1 VSTNRFFGIICF
13 WASLLSTA
21 SAQYSSGPGMS
32 VSGEIRS
39 AGDAAS
45 NEFMVEVYDL
55 RTHAVIERE
64 SVSHGQFQL
73 DHVPAGTYS
82 VRLVTAPG
90 GPALVEEFHEFE
102 PGGAPLILD
111 LPDRPSDKPIS
122 GIVSLRDLE
131 HPVPKKALQDAF
143 EAQQFAHANN
153 LPKAIAKLE
162 QAIRIDPSYRDAHIN
177 LGVLYVRLGR
187 TADARA
193 EFQKALEIGPPIAP
207 LYVDLA
213 LASSALGDYRAAE
226 TFAHKAQELDPGN
239 ATTQKVLDFVNRMAM
254 NPTGVMR

>member
-1 VSTNRFFGIICF
+1 VSTNRFFGIICL

-39 AGDAAS
+39 AGDAAL

-64 SVSHGQFQL
+64 SASHGQFQL

-82 VRLVTAPG
+82 VRLVTTPG
-90 GPALVEEFHEFE
+90 GNPLVEEFHEFE
-102 PGGAPLILD
+102 PGGAPLVLD

-122 GIVSLRDLE
+122 GIVSLHDLE
-131 HPVPKKALQDAF
+131 HPVPKKARQAAF

-162 QAIRIDPSYRDAHIN
+162 QAIRIDPAYRDAHIN

-193 EFQKALEIGPPIAP
+193 EFQKALEIGPPAAP
-207 LYVDLA
+207 LYADLA
-213 LASSALGDYRAAE
+213 LVSAALRQFPDAE
-226 TFAHKAQELDPGN
+226 SFAHKALELDPSN
-239 ATTQKVLDFVNRMAM
+239 STAQLVLQHL
-254 NPTGVMR
+254 PGH

>member
-1 VSTNRFFGIICF
+1 
-13 WASLLSTA
+13 
-21 SAQYSSGPGMS
+21 MS

-39 AGDAAS
+39 AGDAAL

-64 SVSHGQFQL
+64 SASHGQFQL

-82 VRLVTAPG
+82 VRLVTTPG
-90 GPALVEEFHEFE
+90 GNPLVEEFHEFE
-102 PGGAPLILD
+102 PGGAPLVLD

-122 GIVSLRDLE
+122 GIVSLHDLE
-131 HPVPKKALQDAF
+131 HPVPKKARQAAF

-162 QAIRIDPSYRDAHIN
+162 QAIRIDPAYRDAHIN

-193 EFQKALEIGPPIAP
+193 EFQKALEIGPPAAP

-226 TFAHKAQELDPGN
+226 TFAHKALKLDPAN
-239 ATTQKVLDFVNRMAM
+239 STAQLVLEHL
-254 NPTGVMR
+254 PGQ

>member
-1 VSTNRFFGIICF
+1 MSTNRFLGIICF
-13 WASLLSTA
+13 LVSLISTA
-21 SAQYSSGPGMS
+21 AAQFSSGQGMS
-32 VSGEIRS
+32 FSGEIRS
-39 AGDAAS
+39 TGDAAS

-55 RTHAVIERE
+55 RTHAVVERE

-193 EFQKALEIGPPIAP
+193 EFQKALDIGPPAAP

-213 LASSALGDYRAAE
+213 LVSAALRQFPDAE
-226 TFAHKAQELDPGN
+226 SFAHKALELDPGN
-239 ATTQKVLDFVNRMAM
+239 STAQLVLEHL
-254 NPTGVMR
+254 PGH

>member
-1 VSTNRFFGIICF
+1 
-13 WASLLSTA
+13 
-21 SAQYSSGPGMS
+21 
-32 VSGEIRS
+32 
-39 AGDAAS
+39 
-45 NEFMVEVYDL
+45 MVEVYDL
-55 RTHAVIERE
+55 RTHAVVERE

-102 PGGAPLILD
+102 PGGAPLVLN

-193 EFQKALEIGPPIAP
+193 EFQKALDIGPPIAP

-213 LASSALGDYRAAE
+213 LVSAALQQFPDAE
-226 TFAHKAQELDPGN
+226 SFAHKALQLDPAN
-239 ATTQKVLDFVNRMAM
+239 RSAQVVLEHL
-254 NPTGVMR
+254 PGH

>member
-1 VSTNRFFGIICF
+1 VSTNRFFGIIFF

-39 AGDAAS
+39 SGDGAS
-45 NEFMVEVYDL
+45 NELMVEVYDL

-64 SVSHGQFQL
+64 SVWHGQFQL

-82 VRLVTAPG
+82 IRLVPAPG
-90 GPALVEEFHEFE
+90 ADPLVEEFHEFE
-102 PGGAPLILD
+102 PGGAPLVLD

-122 GIVSLRDLE
+122 GLVSLHDLE
-131 HPVPKKALQDAF
+131 HPVPKKARQEAF

-162 QAIRIDPSYRDAHIN
+162 QAIRIDPAYRDAHIN

-193 EFQKALEIGPPIAP
+193 EFQKALDIGPPAAP
-207 LYVDLA
+207 IFVDLA

-226 TFAHKAQELDPGN
+226 TFARKAQELDPRD
-239 ATTQKVLDFVNRMAM
+239 ATAQRVLDFVNGTAM
-254 NPTGVMR
+254 NPTGVAR

>member
-1 VSTNRFFGIICF
+1 MSTNRFFGIICF
-13 WASLLSTA
+13 GASLLSTA

-32 VSGEIRS
+32 FSGEIRS

-55 RTHAVIERE
+55 RTHAVVERE

-122 GIVSLRDLE
+122 GIVSLHDLE
-131 HPVPKKALQDAF
+131 HPVPKKARQAAF

-193 EFQKALEIGPPIAP
+193 EFQKALDIGPPAAP
-207 LYVDLA
+207 LYADLA
-213 LASSALGDYRAAE
+213 LVSAALRQFPDAE
-226 TFAHKAQELDPGN
+226 SFAHKALKLDPAN
-239 ATTQKVLDFVNRMAM
+239 STAQVVLEHL
-254 NPTGVMR
+254 PGH

>member
-1 VSTNRFFGIICF
+1 
-13 WASLLSTA
+13 
-21 SAQYSSGPGMS
+21 MS

-39 AGDAAS
+39 SGDAAL
-45 NEFMVEVYDL
+45 NEL
-55 RTHAVIERE
+55 IERE
-64 SVSHGQFQL
+64 SISHGQFQL

-90 GPALVEEFHEFE
+90 GNPLVEEFHEFE
-102 PGGAPLILD
+102 PGGAPLVLD
-111 LPDRPSDKPIS
+111 LPDRPSDRPIS

-131 HPVPKKALQDAF
+131 HPVPKKARQEAF

-193 EFQKALEIGPPIAP
+193 EFQKALDIGPPSAP
-207 LYVDLA
+207 IYVDLA
-213 LASSALGDYRAAE
+213 LASSALGDYPAAE
-226 TFAHKAQELDPGN
+226 AFAHKAQELDPRD
-239 ATTQKVLDFVNRMAM
+239 ATARKVLDFVNRTAM
-254 NPTGVMR
+254 NPTGVTR